1 MWAGF
6 SSEGQPDLVVLPKGQ
21 MMQTA
26 EYFDVLDNTVM
37 PTMIGYELTHLLV
50 GIGELTIFLPVI
62 GHCEPFQCF
71 HWSIHN
77 LSRLIRRH
85 AIPHESVS
93 SSFRIMG

>member
-1 MWAGF
+1 MR
-6 SSEGQPDLVVLPKGQ
+6 
-21 MMQTA
+21 TA
-26 EYFDVLDNTVM
+26 EYCDVLDNTVM
-37 PTMIGYELTHLLV
+37 PTMPMIGYELTHLLV
-50 GIGELTIFLPVI
+50 GIGKLTIFLPVI